1 MTCDHELDAEYLYPA
16 DATILDLYEDPETES
31 LAIRFGLPCPD
42 CETTVELIATVDHI
56 GETDLEIPIED
67 TEEEYD

>member
-16 DATILDLYEDPETES
+16 DATVLDLYEDPKTES
-31 LAIRFGLPCPD
+31 IAIRFALPCPD
-42 CETTVELIATVDHI
+42 CEATIELIATVDHM